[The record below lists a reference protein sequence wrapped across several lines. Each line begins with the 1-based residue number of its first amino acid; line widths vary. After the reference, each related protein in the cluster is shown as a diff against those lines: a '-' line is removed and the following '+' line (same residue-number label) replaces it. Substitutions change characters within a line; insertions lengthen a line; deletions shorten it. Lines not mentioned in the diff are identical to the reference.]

1 MINTQDILETIN
13 MIREENLDI
22 RTITMGISL
31 LDCADSNADKAC
43 GRIYDKICR
52 KAENLV
58 KTGEEIEKEYG
69 VPIINKRISVTP
81 VSMIFA
87 SAGGDPIKY
96 AKTLDKAAKAVG
108 VNFLGGYSALVQKGF
123 AKGDEELIRSIP
135 EALAVTER
143 LCSSVN
149 IGSTKAGINMDAVAL
164 MGKIVRES
172 AVLTKDKGLV
182 GPSKLVVFCNAP
194 EAPHCSRP
202 ISSRMCATESP
213 TAGVGARDKSTM
225 PNGTPSF
232 SAALDATS

>member
-31 LDCADSNADKAC
+31 LDCADSDADKAC

-96 AKTLDKAAKAVG
+96 AKTL
-108 VNFLGGYSALVQKGF
+108 
-123 AKGDEELIRSIP
+123 
-135 EALAVTER
+135 T
-143 LCSSVN
+143 
-149 IGSTKAGINMDAVAL
+149 
-164 MGKIVRES
+164 
-172 AVLTKDKGLV
+172 
-182 GPSKLVVFCNAP
+182 
-194 EAPHCSRP
+194 RP
-202 ISSRMCATESP
+202 QRQSE
-213 TAGVGARDKSTM
+213 
-225 PNGTPSF
+225 
-232 SAALDATS
+232 